1 MLVEVQEAV
10 DALVMDGAT
19 NEEIEKES
27 RRLAALGRMVLIFP
41 NQQLMNLW
49 LAQGAKPSISPL

>member
-1 MLVEVQEAV
+1 MLVEVQEEV
-10 DALVMDGAT
+10 DAMVMAGAT

-27 RRLAALGRMVLIFP
+27 RRLAALGRMVVIFP

-49 LAQGAKPSISPL
+49 LAQGAKPSKSPL